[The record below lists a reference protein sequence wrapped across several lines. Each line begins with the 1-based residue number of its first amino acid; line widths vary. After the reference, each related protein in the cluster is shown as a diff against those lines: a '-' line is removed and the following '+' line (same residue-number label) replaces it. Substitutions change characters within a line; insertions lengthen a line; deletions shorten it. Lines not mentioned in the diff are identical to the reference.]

1 MRSHLLSPI
10 VSIALLALLPTAL
23 SHGHQV
29 PVSDDAD
36 WATRHM
42 AEEHHIANLD
52 PSAFFTLHDYDS
64 SGHWSPDEIR
74 RTYGLDDESAK
85 DVPAEKKINAVNEV
99 IGMFDKDGDGGISKE
114 EWMDGWV
121 KDGKRLPD
129 FGVGFY
135 NCFNELSGWAWRWA
149 KLVWGNFSTWTASML
164 SYEDVRGAC
173 WDWCY
178 VLWSGYSAAVATK
191 AMNAMLIIIWNG
203 RLGQDTM
210 AMMSMS
216 TKFIISRSF
225 MMRVGRSIL
234 TLLCCD
240 ILTGST
246 FDRYERGRPHAP

>member
-1 MRSHLLSPI
+1 MTTVLLSVTTEEASGLRLLLIDAIIYLEHATMHSHLLNPI

-64 SGHWSPDEIR
+64 SGHWSADEIR

-85 DVPAEKKINAVNEV
+85 DVPMEKKSNAVQEV
-99 IGMFDKDGDGGISKE
+99 IGMFDRDGDGGISRE

-129 FGVGFY
+129 FGVS
-135 NCFNELSGWAWRWA
+135 CL
-149 KLVWGNFSTWTASML
+149 KV
-164 SYEDVRGAC
+164 
-173 WDWCY
+173 
-178 VLWSGYSAAVATK
+178 
-191 AMNAMLIIIWNG
+191 
-203 RLGQDTM
+203 
-210 AMMSMS
+210 SMS
-216 TKFIISRSF
+216 FGLKMIYFT
-225 MMRVGRSIL
+225 
-234 TLLCCD
+234 
-240 ILTGST
+240 
-246 FDRYERGRPHAP
+246 

>member
-1 MRSHLLSPI
+1 MLLYPVASITLSECAAMRSHLLTPI
-10 VSIALLALLPTAL
+10 VSITLIALLPTAL

-85 DVPAEKKINAVNEV
+85 DVPVEKKANAVNEV
-99 IGMFDKDGDGGISKE
+99 LGMFDKDGDGGISRE

-129 FGVGFY
+129 FGVGCHNY
-135 NCFNELSGWAWRWA
+135 VNELWTRAWRS
-149 KLVWGNFSTWTASML
+149 VN
-164 SYEDVRGAC
+164 
-173 WDWCY
+173 
-178 VLWSGYSAAVATK
+178 
-191 AMNAMLIIIWNG
+191 LIG
-203 RLGQDTM
+203 
-210 AMMSMS
+210 
-216 TKFIISRSF
+216 
-225 MMRVGRSIL
+225 
-234 TLLCCD
+234 
-240 ILTGST
+240 GSLR
-246 FDRYERGRPHAP
+246 FGLP